1 MKVLV
6 VTNMY
11 PTPDQ
16 IHAGAFVKSQM
27 DSIAEFGIEMEI
39 ININEKRGFKKYPY
53 AWWRVFKK
61 SFDKSFNLIHAHY
74 GYSGMI
80 SFLQWNLP
88 VLVSFCG
95 GDVLGNPNKKGKVNF
110 TSKLFLPLGRVLS
123 MAVPAVI
130 VKSKE
135 MKKKLPKKENI
146 FVIPNGVNFDRFRP
160 EPKGIARKKCGLDP
174 DKKYVLFPSNPS
186 WIRKG
191 YPLAEGAIDILKK
204 KGVDVELIILFGK
217 PHDTVPHYMNACDA
231 LVLTSL
237 WEGSPNVVKEAM
249 ACNLPV
255 VTVDA
260 GDARE
265 IVEGCEGCF
274 VADRKAEDIS
284 RKLEKVL
291 NRGKRTKGREHI
303 SHLEESRIA
312 LRIIKIYKKLG
323 IRVNG

>member
-11 PTPDQ
+11 PLPDQ

-39 ININEKRGFKKYPY
+39 ININEKRRFKKYPY

-61 SFDKSFNLIHAHY
+61 SFDRSFNLIHAHY

-80 SFLQWNLP
+80 SSLQWNLP

-95 GDVLGNPNKKGKVNF
+95 GDVLGNPDNKGRVNF
-110 TSKLFLPLGRVLS
+110 TSKLFLPLGRILS
-123 MAVPAVI
+123 MIVPAVI
-130 VKSKE
+130 VKSKQ
-135 MKKKLPKKENI
+135 MKEKLPKKENI
-146 FVIPNGVNFDRFRP
+146 FVIPNGVNFDRFKP
-160 EPKGIARKKCGLDP
+160 EPKEAAREKCGLDFC
-174 DKKYVLFPSNPS
+174 KKYVLFPSNPS

-191 YPLAEGAIDILKK
+191 YPIAKEAVDILKR
-204 KGVDVELIILFGK
+204 KGMDAELVVLHGK
-217 PHDTVPHYMNACDA
+217 PHDTVPDFMNACDV

-249 ACNLPV
+249 ACNMPV

-260 GDARE
+260 GDAGEVVR
-265 IVEGCEGCF
+265 GCEGCF
-274 VADRKAEDIS
+274 IADRTAEDIS
-284 RKLEKVL
+284 KKLETVL
-291 NRGKRTKGREHI
+291 NRGMRTRGRDHI
-303 SHLEESRIA
+303 KHLEESKIA